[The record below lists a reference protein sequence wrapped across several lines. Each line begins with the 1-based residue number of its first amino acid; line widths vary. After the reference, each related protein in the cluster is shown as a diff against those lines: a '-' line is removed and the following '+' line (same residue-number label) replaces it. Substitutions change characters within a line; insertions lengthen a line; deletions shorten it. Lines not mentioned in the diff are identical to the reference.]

1 MVQDNPE
8 NVQDIYQKYLSNVL
22 CPAWI
27 LAPVTHDCIVCVPM
41 FQLTRRPQ
49 GFKSDEQMRDVF
61 SKPLGREF
69 NTEQNFKERNKP
81 KTIVTRVGQI
91 LEPMSEDLIFNKGS
105 KITSDI
111 ELSKNGKEWRNKME
125 INNSIDT
132 DINTNTDKPTK
143 FPKKTDNRTKTK
155 GNDGA
160 KQRFK
165 KDKKKAKK

>member
-1 MVQDNPE
+1 
-8 NVQDIYQKYLSNVL
+8 
-22 CPAWI
+22 
-27 LAPVTHDCIVCVPM
+27 
-41 FQLTRRPQ
+41 
-49 GFKSDEQMRDVF
+49 MRDVF

-132 DINTNTDKPTK
+132 DINTNTDKPAK
-143 FPKKTDNRTKTK
+143 FQKKTDDRTKTK
-155 GNDGA
+155 ENDGT